1 MIEQIEEST
10 NFEPKEDE
18 EKEAISSKQVSIS
31 FRSGEFKLDENAK
44 TIIDLQFADIARTFS
59 NARIRIE
66 GNTDNVGNA
75 ANNKK
80 LSYARAQSVAQYLQE
95 EYGFD
100 VNRFVIVGNGSD
112 KPIADNSTADG
123 RAANRRTDFELI
135 AE

>member
-1 MIEQIEEST
+1 
-10 NFEPKEDE
+10 
-18 EKEAISSKQVSIS
+18 VSIS
-31 FRSGEFKLDENAK
+31 FRSGEYKLDANAK

-75 ANNKK
+75 NSNKK
-80 LSYARAQSVAQYLQE
+80 LSYLRAQSVAQYLQQ

-100 VNRFVIVGNGSD
+100 ENRFVIVGNGSE
-112 KPIADNSTADG
+112 KPVSDNSTAAG
-123 RAANRRTDFELI
+123 RAENRRTDFELI